1 LAKILQNVKKEL
13 EEEKKRSHN
22 LTIKLEQSLSDK
34 EQYRLKFDNLRKKL
48 KDDAIV
54 KDPLNLVN

>member
-1 LAKILQNVKKEL
+1 MAKILQNVKKEL